1 MSSIIEY
8 LLLLIIASVAV
19 SLGIAMDIIMAT
31 VWIAMIFIPL
41 LLSLSLMG
49 YSVLP
54 YIDKSQY
61 ANPSAFKVSVI
72 TSVVWILVSWFLIVP
87 RLVGNLRAIG
97 DAVVGVL

>member
-61 ANPSAFKVSVI
+61 ANPGAFKASFI

>member
-61 ANPSAFKVSVI
+61 ANPGAFKASVI